1 MARKANAKLHL
12 LDTLDVVNAGDGDA
26 TDGGG
31 LLLRV
36 RGESA
41 SWVLRYTAAN
51 GKRRE
56 MGLGVA
62 HRGSQKQA
70 GASIVEARELAE
82 DARRLLRK
90 KVDPIDDRQRQRD
103 EARAIDEQAR
113 TARRREQRTLARVAR
128 DYHERVIE
136 PSRTT
141 KHAAQWIK
149 TLETHVPAE
158 LWSKPVAE
166 VTAPELLD
174 PLLKLQRT
182 IPETVDA
189 RRKLTRGWRECWLKS
204 DPPPELARTP
214 F

>member
-1 MARKANAKLHL
+1 MARKANARLHL
-12 LDTLDVVNAGDGDA
+12 LDTLDVINAGDGDA

-70 GASIVEARELAE
+70 GASLTEARELAE

-136 PSRTT
+136 PSRTRSALRSGSRRWRPT
-141 KHAAQWIK
+141 YPP
-149 TLETHVPAE
+149 TCGP
-158 LWSKPVAE
+158 SPS
-166 VTAPELLD
+166 TARQASRVKCALD
-174 PLLKLQRT
+174 IER
-182 IPETVDA
+182 
-189 RRKLTRGWRECWLKS
+189 
-204 DPPPELARTP
+204 
-214 F
+214 